1 MGVVGSGTAS
11 AARRIHYANFV
22 MSVPGQFC
30 KGGNEGEMRGRRRW
44 EGRRVHN
51 VYSRGE
57 VLV

>member
-30 KGGNEGEMRGRRRW
+30 KGGNEGSEKVGGS
-44 EGRRVHN
+44 ESTQCV
-51 VYSRGE
+51 
-57 VLV
+57 